1 MLEDVSIEQRLR
13 QSALGTGLDPQDIR
27 SLASIARPVCY
38 AARRVLFIEGGAAAA
53 LSVVCSGRIALDM
66 HVPLRGS
73 VRILTLGSGDLLG
86 WSALVGD
93 GIMSATATALED
105 TMLLDL
111 PKEALRRLCDTDHTL
126 GYAVM
131 NLVARA
137 LAQRLHG
144 TRLQML
150 DLFSETEPTPFHHV
164 GSGRK

>member
-1 MLEDVSIEQRLR
+1 MLSRVAERVYWLGRFLERTENTARL
-13 QSALGTGLDPQDIR
+13 LL
-27 SLASIARPVCY
+27 
-38 AARRVLFIEGGAAAA
+38 
-53 LSVVCSGRIALDM
+53 
-66 HVPLRGS
+66 
-73 VRILTLGSGDLLG
+73 VRHN
-86 WSALVGD
+86 AV
-93 GIMSATATALED
+93 
-105 TMLLDL
+105 LDL